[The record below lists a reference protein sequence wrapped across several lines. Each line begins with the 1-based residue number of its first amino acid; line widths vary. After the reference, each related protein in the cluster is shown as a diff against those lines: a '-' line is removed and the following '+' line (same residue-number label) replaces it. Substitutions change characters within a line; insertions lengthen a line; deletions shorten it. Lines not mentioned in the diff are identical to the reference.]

1 MIKGIIKR
9 IVMTLKKEKKVPV
22 VKLVSESNI
31 MSDKIVLITGGS
43 GGIGKAIAKGVVE
56 TAKALDAKAIVV
68 DTITGNSARKISNL
82 KPICPIVAICK
93 DQETA
98 NSLTICYGV
107 KAVVG
112 KHLEDMD
119 EITKQNTELA
129 KNALGLVKGDKVV
142 ITSGIAN
149 KKEGQVTNFMK
160 VEEIK

>member
-1 MIKGIIKR
+1 MCYCWKYY
-9 IVMTLKKEKKVPV
+9 
-22 VKLVSESNI
+22 
-31 MSDKIVLITGGS
+31 DKNFNYDNHGQVGS
-43 GGIGKAIAKGVVE
+43 IAKGVVE

-129 KNALGLVKGDKVV
+129 KKALGLVKGDKVV
-142 ITSGIAN
+142 ITSGLAH